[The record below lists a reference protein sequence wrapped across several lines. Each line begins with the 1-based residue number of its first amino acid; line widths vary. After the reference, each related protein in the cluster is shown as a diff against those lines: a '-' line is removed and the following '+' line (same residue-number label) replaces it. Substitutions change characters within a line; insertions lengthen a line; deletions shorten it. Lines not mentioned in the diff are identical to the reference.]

1 MNYQITADNLTV
13 ITHNDLPVITTELLA
28 QLYRTEVKHIQN
40 NYLRNAD
47 RFIVG
52 KHLFKLENYELK
64 NFKNRPSLRGL
75 VAKNTRSLI
84 LWTERGRQDML
95 KCLKPIKHG
104 MYSSN

>member
-52 KHLFKLENYELK
+52 KHLFK
-64 NFKNRPSLRGL
+64 P
-75 VAKNTRSLI
+75 
-84 LWTERGRQDML
+84 
-95 KCLKPIKHG
+95 
-104 MYSSN
+104 